1 MNINDWNTIFLI
13 FVLLLIAGYV
23 YVLQE
28 RINKLEDRQ
37 DIQQKINDSLIDTCI
52 RLIRSYLAHQQKSQ
66 DTAVR
71 VKDMSK
77 RQNDYNRSF
86 AKIIRRVANLARAM
100 KMLVNG
106 VEINRDNLSDWSC
119 HALHNIQGTLA
130 HNVGQGWGD
139 VTEEKLLMKLISVE
153 IKRQIK
159 VENINLAAKK
169 KSEWIVD
176 NWDLVERR
184 SEPLR
189 PLPKEEY

>member
-1 MNINDWNTIFLI
+1 MLINGL
-13 FVLLLIAGYV
+13 
-23 YVLQE
+23 
-28 RINKLEDRQ
+28 
-37 DIQQKINDSLIDTCI
+37 
-52 RLIRSYLAHQQKSQ
+52 
-66 DTAVR
+66 
-71 VKDMSK
+71 
-77 RQNDYNRSF
+77 
-86 AKIIRRVANLARAM
+86 
-100 KMLVNG
+100 
-106 VEINRDNLSDWSC
+106 EINRENLSDWSC
-119 HALHNIQGTLA
+119 HALRNIQGTLA